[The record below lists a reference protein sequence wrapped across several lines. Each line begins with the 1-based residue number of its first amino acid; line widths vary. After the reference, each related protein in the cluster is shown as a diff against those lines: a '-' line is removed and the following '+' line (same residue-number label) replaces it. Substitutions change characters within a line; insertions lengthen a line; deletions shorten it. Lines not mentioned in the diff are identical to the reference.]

1 MLFVQPVPDRR
12 VQIEIE
18 AGQDDA
24 AQGRPSHG
32 LQHVA
37 GGGDGAGRTGGDDG
51 LGRRRVVPQF
61 GEAAQQGRAA
71 PGRIDQAQLGEAFG
85 PGLDRQAQ
93 ELGGPFPVFGHFAV
107 DQGGDPFGVRN
118 LFQLAGIEEAA
129 EGIGHLQ
136 GAHRRQAVVELF
148 DDHPRHLEPAG
159 QGGDGGRQVE
169 AEGAGGE
176 GRLVLLQIAQ
186 RPDLGQQDGATLGQF
201 RQGAGEGAGGASVG
215 QQDGGVGQGLGRQIA
230 QPGQDAGGQVF
241 EEGPVGG
248 DGVPAG
254 AGRREG
260 IEAAHASPAS
270 FASA

>member
-12 VQIEIE
+12 IQVEIE
-18 AGQDDA
+18 TGQDDA
-24 AQGRPSHG
+24 AQGRSGHG
-32 LQHVA
+32 AQDVG

-51 LGRRRVVPQF
+51 LGRGRVVPQF
-61 GEAAQQGRAA
+61 GEAAQKRGAA
-71 PGRIDQAQLGEAFG
+71 PGWIDQAQFGEAFG

-93 ELGGPFPVFGHFAV
+93 EFGRAFPVFGHFAV
-107 DQGGDPFGVRN
+107 DQGRDPSGVRN

-129 EGIGHLQ
+129 ERIRQIQ
-136 GAHRRQAVVELF
+136 GPHRRQAVVELL

-176 GRLVLLQIAQ
+176 GGLVLLQIAQ
-186 RPDLGQQDGATLGQF
+186 RPDLGQQDGAALGEF
-201 RQGAGEGAGGASVG
+201 RQGAGEGAGGAAVG
-215 QQDGGVGQGLGRQIA
+215 QKEGGVRQGLGRQIA

-260 IEAAHASPAS
+260 VEGAHSNPAS